1 MEDALLVPTLQPGL
15 VPKLE
20 PRPAPQLVP
29 PVVPLEVE
37 HGAGRVPGVQPEV
50 ALPHPEV
57 LGPGQEAAVIV
68 LDMPDPVTLAHLVL
82 APGVAVELIV

>member
-1 MEDALLVPTLQPGL
+1 MGLRSGLMRITWLAEAVEDAPLVPILQPGL
-15 VPKLE
+15 VPELE

-50 ALPHPEV
+50 ALPHPV
-57 LGPGQEAAVIV
+57 VPGPGQEAAVIV
-68 LDMPDPVTLAHLVL
+68 LHVPEPA
-82 APGVAVELIV
+82 